1 MRQRF
6 VNIHHLR
13 TKRLKLEALLIPERL
28 TGQTSG
34 NFARINSERCA
45 IAESITAQRRDFL
58 TVNINNAA
66 GGRLN

>member
-6 VNIHHLR
+6 VDIHHLR

-28 TGQTSG
+28 TVQTCG
-34 NFARINSERCA
+34 NFAGINSERCA
-45 IAESITAQRRDFL
+45 ITESITAQRRDFL